1 MEIEKRLAWVKQ
13 GQSELSIS
21 RQCQLL
27 KVNRSRVYYQPQS
40 KQAERDKPLL
50 DAIDQIMTETP
61 FLGSRKVT
69 YLLQGEGHSACRQ
82 RVQGLLRQLGLRA
95 VQPKKRWKGKAA
107 EKPSY
112 PYLLENLVVTAPN
125 QVWCTDITYIPTRFG
140 WGYLA
145 AILDRFSRKIL
156 GWRLSNTLEA
166 APCVA
171 LLKETIARYGPPGIL
186 NSDKGSQ
193 YTSQAWID
201 LAQANQIQI
210 SMAGK
215 GRCYDNI
222 HMERFWRSLKQEE
235 VYLKDYQSLVEARNG
250 IAQYVQQYNHK
261 RPHQSLLGRTPANVY
276 HAQSTWTSQEEGQ
289 EVRMEKSLRSAP

>member
-1 MEIEKRLAWVKQ
+1 MEVAQRLCWVDKAH
-13 GQSELSIS
+13 SKLSIS

-27 KVNRSRVYYQPQS
+27 AVNRSRVYYQSQS

-50 DAIDQIMTETP
+50 DAIDRIMTEFP
-61 FLGSRKVT
+61 YMGSRKVT
-69 YLLQGEGHSACRQ
+69 IRLQKEGHSACRQ
-82 RVQGLLRQLGLRA
+82 HVQRLLQQLGLRA
-95 VQPKKRWKGKAA
+95 VQPKKRWKSQKI
-107 EKPSY
+107 ETPVV

-125 QVWCTDITYIPTRFG
+125 QVWCTDITYIPTQYG
-140 WGYLA
+140 WGYLT

-171 LLKETIARYGPPGIL
+171 LLKETIARYGPPDIL
-186 NSDKGSQ
+186 NSDQGSQ
-193 YTSQAWID
+193 YTSHVWTKA
-201 LAQANQIQI
+201 AQAYNIQL

-235 VYLKDYQSLVEARNG
+235 VYLQDYRTLAEARNG
-250 IAQYVQQYNHK
+250 IARYIQQYNQS
-261 RPHQSLLGRTPANVY
+261 RPHQSLLGRTPDHVY
-276 HAQSTWTSQEEGQ
+276 SRQDVWVPRHPHSVPQEGQ
-289 EVRMEKSLRSAP
+289 EVRMAQ

>member
-1 MEIEKRLAWVKQ
+1 MEVEKRLAWIEQ
-13 GQSELSIS
+13 GHPELSIS
-21 RQCQLL
+21 RQCKLL
-27 KVNRSRVYYQPQS
+27 EVNRSRVYYRSQS

-50 DAIDQIMTETP
+50 DAIDRIMTESP

-95 VQPKKRWKGKAA
+95 VQPKKRWKGKKG

-112 PYLLENLVVTAPN
+112 PYLLDNLVVTAPN

-145 AILDRFSRKIL
+145 AILDRYSRKIL

-171 LLKETIARYGPPGIL
+171 LLKETIARYGSPGIL

-201 LAQANQIQI
+201 LAQANHIQI

-235 VYLKDYQSLVEARNG
+235 AYLKDYQSLAEARNG
-250 IAQYVQQYNHK
+250 IAQYIQQYNYK

-276 HAQSTWTSQEEGQ
+276 HAQGTWSQKEGQ
-289 EVRMEKSLRSAP
+289 EVRMEKSLMSAP